1 MRECFNKVKV
11 LKMNLEHLCQQTCQ
25 IVSNTAEFIR
35 VELGNVQSNE
45 IETKSLNSLVSYVDK
60 QAERQLVAALQQ
72 LIPTA
77 TFLTEEE
84 TIAQEKGDY
93 LWIIDPLD
101 GTTNFLHQIPC
112 FAVSV
117 ALQYKE
123 TTVIGVVYEVNRQE
137 CFYAWKEG
145 GAYLNGQSISVS
157 NNSIMQ
163 NAIIA
168 TGFPYYDYEQMD
180 AYIATLKYC
189 MLNTRG
195 IRRLGAAAVD
205 LAYVACG
212 KFDTFFEYSLS
223 PWDVAAGVLLV
234 EEAGGRV
241 TDFKGGTDYL
251 YGKEIV
257 AGSSRLFEE
266 FAKELSK
273 NFYGHG

>member
-1 MRECFNKVKV
+1 
-11 LKMNLEHLCQQTCQ
+11 MNLELLCQQTCQ
-25 IVSNTAEFIR
+25 IVTTTANFIR
-35 VELGNVQSNE
+35 AELGKVQSND

-60 QAERQLVAALQQ
+60 QAERQLVAALQP
-72 LIPTA
+72 LIPAA

-84 TIAQEKGDY
+84 TIAQEKGEY

-101 GTTNFLHQIPC
+101 GTTNFLHQIPT

-117 ALQYKE
+117 ALQHKGI
-123 TTVIGVVYEVNRQE
+123 TVIGVVYEVNRQE

-145 GAYLNGQSISVS
+145 GAYLNGQPISVS
-157 NNSIMQ
+157 KNRTMQ
-163 NAIIA
+163 DAIIA

-180 AYIATLKYC
+180 AYIETLKYC

-212 KFDTFFEYSLS
+212 KFDAFFEYSLS
-223 PWDVAAGVLLV
+223 PWDVAAGALLV

-241 TDFKGGTDYL
+241 SDFKGGSDYL

-257 AGSSRLFEE
+257 AGSSGLFEE
-266 FAKELSK
+266 FGREIKK
-273 NFYGHG
+273 NFITIDS

>member
-1 MRECFNKVKV
+1 
-11 LKMNLEHLCQQTCQ
+11 MNLEHLCQQTCQ
-25 IVSNTAEFIR
+25 IVISTADFIR
-35 VELGNVQSNE
+35 AELGKVQSND

-60 QAERQLVAALQQ
+60 QAEEQLVAGLQT
-72 LIPTA
+72 LLPSS

-101 GTTNFLHQIPC
+101 GTTNFLHQIPT

-117 ALQYKE
+117 ALQYKG
-123 TTVIGVVYEVNRQE
+123 TTVIGIVYEVNRQE

-157 NNSIMQ
+157 KNTLMQ
-163 NAIIA
+163 NAIVA
-168 TGFPYYDYEQMD
+168 TGFPYYDYKQMD
-180 AYIATLKYC
+180 AYIETLKYC

-223 PWDVAAGVLLV
+223 PWDVAAGAFLV
-234 EEAGGRV
+234 QEAGGMV
-241 TDFKGGTDYL
+241 SDFKGGTDYL
-251 YGKEIV
+251 YGKEII
-257 AGSSRLFEE
+257 AGSNGLFVE
-266 FAKELSK
+266 FAKEVRN
-273 NFYGHG
+273 NFYGSL

>member
-1 MRECFNKVKV
+1 
-11 LKMNLEHLCQQTCQ
+11 MNLEHLCQQTCQ
-25 IVSNTAEFIR
+25 IVTATADFIR
-35 VELGNVQSNE
+35 AELGKVQSNE

-60 QAERQLVAALQQ
+60 QAEQQLVAALQT
-72 LIPTA
+72 LLPIS

-101 GTTNFLHQIPC
+101 GTTNFLHQIPT

-117 ALQYKE
+117 ALQYKGA
-123 TTVIGVVYEVNRQE
+123 TVIGVVYEVNRQE

-157 NNSIMQ
+157 KNVVMQ

-180 AYIATLKYC
+180 AYLETLKYC

-223 PWDVAAGVLLV
+223 PWDVAAGAFLV
-234 EEAGGRV
+234 QEAGGMV
-241 TDFKGGTDYL
+241 SDFKGETDYL

-257 AGSSRLFEE
+257 AGSSGLFKE
-266 FAKELSK
+266 FAKEVRN
-273 NFYGHG
+273 NFHGSL